1 MAMANLSHAQGN
13 SDSSTEQKSNGDS
26 PKGHALENGD
36 LEDANRTVT
45 TDRYGF
51 LGGYQYTNP
60 DHERRIPQDKLR
72 RRETKWLEMFIN
84 WEKWMS
90 KKFKK
95 VKDRCR
101 KGLPPSL
108 RARAWQHL
116 CGSHQMLE
124 QNRGAFEEYLKL
136 SGDPKCI
143 DDIHKDLDRQF
154 PLHEMFLSKGGVG
167 QEALFQVLKAYSIH
181 YPVEGYCQA
190 QAPIAALLLMHMPAE
205 QAFWCL
211 VAICDKYLRGYYS
224 PGLEAIQLDGDVLFG
239 LVKKTSP
246 SVYKHMKKQHI
257 EPIMYMTEWFMCVY
271 TRTLPWTI
279 VLRLWDQFLCEGA
292 KVLFRTGLV
301 LLKVALEGQEK
312 LSQCPTFY
320 ETLERLRLRKLPPE
334 LQDEDFL
341 FRESFRIGISERD
354 MEREHRKQIERRKA
368 AREAKEKESLSSGQ
382 IGSVRHQERPKRR
395 S

>member
-1 MAMANLSHAQGN
+1 MFYSCTVCFV
-13 SDSSTEQKSNGDS
+13 SESNQCFIVV
-26 PKGHALENGD
+26 LFVLFLN
-36 LEDANRTVT
+36 
-45 TDRYGF
+45 DR
-51 LGGYQYTNP
+51 
-60 DHERRIPQDKLR
+60 ERRLPQEKLR
-72 RRETKWLEMFIN
+72 KRETKWLDMFIN
-84 WEKWMS
+84 WDKWMS
-90 KKFKK
+90 KRFKK

-101 KGLPPSL
+101 KGIPPSL

-116 CGSHQMLE
+116 CGSHFVLE
-124 QNRGAFEEYLKL
+124 QNRGVFEEYLKL

-143 DDIHKDLDRQF
+143 DDIRKDLDRQF

-181 YPVEGYCQA
+181 RPVEGYCQA

-211 VAICDKYLRGYYS
+211 VAICDKYLTGYYS

-246 SVYKHMKKQHI
+246 SIYKHMKKQHV
-257 EPIMYMTEWFMCVY
+257 EPILYMTEWFMCVY

-279 VLRLWDQFLCEGA
+279 VLRLWDQFLCEGV

-301 LLKVALEGQEK
+301 LLKVALEGPENM
-312 LSQCPTFY
+312 SQCPTTY

-334 LQDEDFL
+334 LQDEEFL
-341 FRESFRIGISERD
+341 FRESLHLRISERD
-354 MEREHRKQIERRKA
+354 MEREHRKQIERRRA
-368 AREAKEKESLSSGQ
+368 AREAKEKENSSGGQ
-382 IGSVRHQERPKRR
+382 IGPMRHQERPKRR